1 MSFKIVVEDVD
12 NLKVDS
18 IVDVAS
24 LLLLRLLIEIILI

>member
-12 NLKVDS
+12 NLKVDA

-24 LLLLRLLIEIILI
+24 LLLSRLLIEIILI